1 MKQCALLASFHT
13 NLLLAPPP
21 VCVSVS
27 SICHE
32 TNMEED
38 DVQFIVFS
46 PVTVIKH
53 QLRTTAARFLTYLL
67 HDKNLPPHNF

>member
-32 TNMEED
+32 TNMEE

>member
-1 MKQCALLASFHT
+1 
-13 NLLLAPPP
+13 
-21 VCVSVS
+21 
-27 SICHE
+27 
-32 TNMEED
+32 MEEE